1 MSDYKFNQEFAQLF
15 ALKPYMDIH
24 MNASLRNDY
33 NNFRKR
39 DKKPIEGN
47 LMNMG
52 GIGVGFGLPQRMNQ
66 PPQPFIGVN
75 QPLGMNPIGLG
86 MNPPNLPN
94 LGNLPNMMPPT
105 NNPNF
110 GRPFW

>member
-1 MSDYKFNQEFAQLF
+1 
-15 ALKPYMDIH
+15 MDIH

-33 NNFRKR
+33 LNFRKR
-39 DKKPIEGN
+39 DKKPIEAN

-66 PPQPFIGVN
+66 PPQQPFIPTN
-75 QPLGMNPIGLG
+75 QPLGINPIGMGL
-86 MNPPNLPN
+86 NPPNLPK
-94 LGNLPNMMPPT
+94 MMPPQ

>member
-1 MSDYKFNQEFAQLF
+1 
-15 ALKPYMDIH
+15 
-24 MNASLRNDY
+24 MNASLRNEY
-33 NNFRKR
+33 NNFRKK

-66 PPQPFIGVN
+66 PSQQPFIGVN
-75 QPLGMNPIGLG
+75 QQMPMGMNPMGYGL
-86 MNPPNLPN
+86 NPNNLPN
-94 LGNLPNMMPPT
+94 VGNLPKMMPPT
-105 NNPNF
+105 NPNF